1 IMGNVGIG
9 TTSPGYTLD
18 VNGIGNF
25 TSVRTNTITTS
36 HATLFANP
44 SGYHVF
50 RDGQDIIAMTL
61 SHSAWNTDTSQ
72 WVVGHGIIANTGLL
86 QFGLNDGNYYTQDLA
101 LKRIS
106 SGVLGV
112 YKGDLATYGDL
123 NLANLF
129 ASGAVGIG
137 TTSPSEKLEV
147 IGTIS
152 GTVLHAQDL
161 LRSSGSLIVEGATTL
176 HGALTLG
183 STVAIGGVTYT
194 FPTSDGS
201 ASGKVLKTDS
211 SGQLSWS
218 SDIDTDTDTTYSAGQ
233 GLALNGTVF
242 VLNGTLTG
250 SSLNFTTIS
259 GATVHAQS
267 LLTSSGGLIVE
278 GASTLN
284 GTVAINGVLTLD
296 ADDIAVYDAA
306 PTFNSDNQI
315 VTKKYVDDSDT
326 DTTYSAGQGLALNGT
341 VFVLNGTLTGSSL
354 NFTTISGA
362 TVHAQ
367 SLLTSSGG
375 LIVEGTGIIH
385 GNLTSMGTISGANL
399 TVMAGADSYIMG

>member
-1 IMGNVGIG
+1 NSDNQIVTKKYVDDSDTDTTYSAGQGLALNGTVFVLNGTLTGSSLNFTTISGATVHAQSLLTSSGGLIVEGTGIIHGNLTSMGTISGANLTVMAGADSYIMGNVGIG

-36 HATLFANP
+36 YATLFANP

-296 ADDIAVYDAA
+296 ADDIAVY
-306 PTFNSDNQI
+306 
-315 VTKKYVDDSDT
+315 
-326 DTTYSAGQGLALNGT
+326 
-341 VFVLNGTLTGSSL
+341 
-354 NFTTISGA
+354 
-362 TVHAQ
+362 
-367 SLLTSSGG
+367 
-375 LIVEGTGIIH
+375 
-385 GNLTSMGTISGANL
+385 
-399 TVMAGADSYIMG
+399 